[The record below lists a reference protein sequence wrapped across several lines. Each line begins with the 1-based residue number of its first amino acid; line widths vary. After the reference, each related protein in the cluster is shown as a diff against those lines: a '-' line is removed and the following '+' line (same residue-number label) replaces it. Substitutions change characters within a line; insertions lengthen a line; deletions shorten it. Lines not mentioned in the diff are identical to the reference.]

1 MADEKKTL
9 KREDQKTLSIGP
21 EAFADLERLKAAKEK
36 QLGINLSW
44 NDYFLIDIKE
54 RKGGK

>member
-1 MADEKKTL
+1 MTDEKKTL
-9 KREDQKTLSIGP
+9 KREDQKTISIGS

-44 NDYFLIDIKE
+44 NDYFLVDFKE
-54 RKGGK
+54 RKGNK